1 MKAIQKEVY
10 STPKQPHAPQ
20 QEQFPERRKTI
31 KRKRLV
37 HSVSE
42 EQGEALHGQTIVR
55 VFDYY

>member
-1 MKAIQKEVY
+1 MKAIQKEAY
-10 STPKQPHAPQ
+10 STPKQPPQ
-20 QEQFPERRKTI
+20 QEQLPERRKTM